1 MSFFLPS
8 ARSISAGA
16 ASKNNRFWPVFLFLM
31 FFQASLWATTIQ
43 GTITLMNDSPY
54 ILTATVYTHSG
65 DYLGQVTL
73 QPGEQ
78 KNFTSNLSSTNL
90 NRPGLPDVSIMPY
103 RIIWSCAGGEV
114 YSMAQDGSAGS
125 FVRASECPGNL
136 FCTPKPE
143 PPPKKEPPAKK

>member
-1 MSFFLPS
+1 MSFFRPS

-16 ASKNNRFWPVFLFLM
+16 ASKSKGGWIVFLFLF
-31 FFQASLWATTIQ
+31 FFQASLWANTYQ
-43 GTITLMNDSPY
+43 GTIALLNDSPY

-78 KNFTSNLSSTNL
+78 KNFTSNLSSTSL
-90 NRPGLPDVSIMPY
+90 NRPGFPDVSILPY
-103 RIIWSCAGGEV
+103 RVIWSCAGGEV
-114 YSMAQDGSAGS
+114 YSMAQDGSSGS
-125 FVRASECPGNL
+125 FIRASECPGQL

-143 PPPKKEPPAKK
+143 PPPKKEPPGK